1 LNDDEG
7 LFDRGFDDTGPFR
20 VSPESGG
27 VSLETALRDFGPAA
41 IDDLIPRLRAIARR
55 LDAAHRAGLVHGA
68 LHPSK
73 VFVNDDAT
81 SVIAGSGARVPY
93 AAPEVVDGHGATA
106 LSDQYSL
113 AAIAYEWLFGRP
125 IAHAGDRPIE
135 VRAMPGVDRQALS
148 KAFTRALAQQP
159 GDRFASCG
167 AFCEAFAG
175 AVVPE
180 LPLLAHGNG
189 HSSLDAEAVA
199 LADAAD
205 VDDFEPEDESAPPV
219 ITAADLAQPQPP
231 LNVEDAKIAAEESII
246 TAAEPDLSA
255 MAPPFEPPLAPPAA
269 PPAPAFEPPLAVPV
283 PAWDPPVLSQ
293 PSRATQSPRFGPF
306 ALFFALI
313 VGAVFGFAAGYMAI
327 PRALQSEPPRTIATA
342 KDQSASG
349 ASGASGAPSSAAP
362 VAAAPKAPAPA
373 PKAPQALQAPQ
384 APGKPGR
391 LLVRSAPSGASVTV
405 DGVARGE
412 TPLALR
418 DLDIGTRTVTIARAG
433 FVAETVKVSITK
445 ARPARTL
452 DVRLAATPSPGS
464 PKPGEGVAPRPSTT
478 TPATLGK
485 PAVSTGSLVVE
496 SRPAG
501 ATVTING
508 KPGGTTPLTVNDL
521 PPGEYQIVMTLQGY
535 RPLTTTVRVVAGE
548 RARAAASLTAV
559 EQ

>member
-1 LNDDEG
+1 
-7 LFDRGFDDTGPFR
+7 
-20 VSPESGG
+20 
-27 VSLETALRDFGPAA
+27 
-41 IDDLIPRLRAIARR
+41 
-55 LDAAHRAGLVHGA
+55 
-68 LHPSK
+68 
-73 VFVNDDAT
+73 
-81 SVIAGSGARVPY
+81 
-93 AAPEVVDGHGATA
+93 
-106 LSDQYSL
+106 
-113 AAIAYEWLFGRP
+113 
-125 IAHAGDRPIE
+125 
-135 VRAMPGVDRQALS
+135 
-148 KAFTRALAQQP
+148 
-159 GDRFASCG
+159 
-167 AFCEAFAG
+167 
-175 AVVPE
+175 
-180 LPLLAHGNG
+180 
-189 HSSLDAEAVA
+189 
-199 LADAAD
+199 
-205 VDDFEPEDESAPPV
+205 
-219 ITAADLAQPQPP
+219 
-231 LNVEDAKIAAEESII
+231 
-246 TAAEPDLSA
+246 
-255 MAPPFEPPLAPPAA
+255 
-269 PPAPAFEPPLAVPV
+269 
-283 PAWDPPVLSQ
+283 
-293 PSRATQSPRFGPF
+293 
-306 ALFFALI
+306 
-313 VGAVFGFAAGYMAI
+313 
-327 PRALQSEPPRTIATA
+327 
-342 KDQSASG
+342 
-349 ASGASGAPSSAAP
+349 
-362 VAAAPKAPAPA
+362 
-373 PKAPQALQAPQ
+373 
-384 APGKPGR
+384 